1 MKGPRANDGFTH
13 LFVICDGLRLVMP
26 LWSTGI
32 GPNLLLVGPY
42 RISSWFPEKDGR
54 ELNTLISGSELVGG
68 ETTVESLGLSAPQEK
83 VGTCRRKEK
92 GEVGEF
98 KQACLIDVSVLSPV
112 RAVLMKRFR
121 ASKFRFV

>member
-1 MKGPRANDGFTH
+1 MEVLVCRTRVGTLSLRALTS
-13 LFVICDGLRLVMP
+13 LTQPVLPSVAI
-26 LWSTGI
+26 WSRVFDVSRPPCPT
-32 GPNLLLVGPY
+32 
-42 RISSWFPEKDGR
+42 
-54 ELNTLISGSELVGG
+54 LNRGG

-112 RAVLMKRFR
+112 RAVL
-121 ASKFRFV
+121 